1 MKALSIKQPW
11 AELILRGIKDV
22 ENRSWETAY
31 RGQLLIHAGKRVD
44 KEALRVL
51 SVEYEFRQLPMGILG
66 ICELVKVSTVVRS
79 QWHERG
85 YAGFYLENVRR
96 FKQPIPFNGMLFIFD
111 VPDEIVRDA
120 MKNDRRTNF

>member
-22 ENRSWETAY
+22 ENRTWETKY
-31 RGQLLIHAGKRVD
+31 RGQLLIHAGKNIN

-51 SVEYEFRQLPMGILG
+51 SADHSFRELSSGILG
-66 ICELVKVSTVVRS
+66 VCELVKVSTVVQS

-96 FKQPIPFNGMLFIFD
+96 FGQPIPFNGMLFIFD
-111 VPDEIVRDA
+111 VPDEIVREA
-120 MKNDRRTNF
+120 MEKINV